1 MSESNDAIPRD
12 EGINEVLKMTNG
24 LTINGVNSEETSKSQ
39 EQNLNLN
46 HNEMVHSGSS
56 SGACGRQIPSGME
69 GDAPDVDLSDPDK
82 VLQLLETVDLSEED
96 TELLLQEAY
105 KMNRQLK
112 EILRHQET
120 SSCPPDIQRQK
131 TKSRLNKQKQSTASP
146 SHSGSRSES
155 GTFSASKKPL
165 PPIHSSDIYTLKLKR
180 SHTNI
185 PVVTRQSTSMVE
197 RSKTAKMPARTDSRS
212 SQAKTKPKAPEE
224 KPDWNNRF
232 NYT

>member
-1 MSESNDAIPRD
+1 MSASNDAIPID
-12 EGINEVLKMTNG
+12 EGINEVLQMTNG
-24 LTINGVNSEETSKSQ
+24 LTINGGNNEETSESH
-39 EQNLNLN
+39 EQNLRLNLN
-46 HNEMVHSGSS
+46 NNEMVKSDGHLNSS
-56 SGACGRQIPSGME
+56 SGACGGQVTSGME
-69 GDAPDVDLSDPDK
+69 GDAPDIDLSDPDK

-105 KMNRQLK
+105 KMNRKLK

-120 SSCPPDIQRQK
+120 TSCPPDIQRQK

-165 PPIHSSDIYTLKLKR
+165 PPIHTSDIYTLKLKR

-185 PVVTRQSTSMVE
+185 PVVTRQSTTVVE
-197 RSKTAKMPARTDSRS
+197 RSKTAKMPARTVSM
-212 SQAKTKPKAPEE
+212 SQPL
-224 KPDWNNRF
+224 
-232 NYT
+232 